1 MNNEYKEIVIAGGGV
16 PALCLSLILSKN
28 GIKSTIIEPF
38 KPSKPEN
45 TKITGR
51 TVALWQ
57 SSLNVLREAGIFES
71 IENISGALK
80 IMQIIDDS
88 HFPHGSM
95 FEVQFFAHE
104 IDLDAFG
111 YNIPAAPLLSF
122 AADIA
127 DKDKNIDIIY
137 GASVADIVGN
147 FIELDN
153 GEKIKANLIIGADGR
168 NSKVRKA
175 KGIDVKRC
183 EYGQSAITCLIE
195 HSKSHNNISTEF
207 HRNGGP
213 FTIVPLKG
221 NISSIVWMENSEEAE
236 KFISMNKHDFIQNLQ
251 IRTRN
256 LVGEVSLKTNPELFP
271 IIGLKANRIIADKT
285 ALIAEAAHVISP
297 IGAQGM
303 NLSLRDVAELSKIII
318 EAKKLGLDIS
328 SGSVLSKY
336 ERKRKNDINSRFA
349 MIDGLNRI
357 VSNNLESARGLR
369 RFGLKAISTI
379 PILKRK
385 VMIEGLAP

>member
-38 KPSKPEN
+38 KPSKPED
-45 TKITGR
+45 TEITGR

-57 SSLNVLREAGIFES
+57 SSINILKKAGIFES
-71 IENISGALK
+71 IEDISGLLK
-80 IMQIIDDS
+80 AMQIIDDS

-95 FEVQFFAHE
+95 FDVQFFAHE
-104 IDLDAFG
+104 INLDAFG

-127 DKDKNIDIIY
+127 EKDKNIDIIY
-137 GASVADIVGN
+137 GASVADISDFV
-147 FIELDN
+147 ELDN
-153 GEKIKANLIIGADGR
+153 GEKIDANLIIGADGR

-175 KGIDVKRC
+175 KGIDVRRC
-183 EYGQSAITCLIE
+183 EYEQSAITCLIE

-221 NISSIVWMENSEEAE
+221 NISSIVWMENSKEAE
-236 KFISMNKHDFIQNLQ
+236 KFISMNKHDFIESLQ
-251 IRTRN
+251 VRTRN
-256 LVGEVSLKTNPELFP
+256 LVGEISLKTNPELFP
-271 IIGLKANRIIADKT
+271 IIGIKSKSIIADKT

-303 NLSLRDVAELSKIII
+303 NLSLRDVADLSEIII

-328 SGSVLSKY
+328 SKSVLSKY
-336 ERKRKNDINSRFA
+336 ERKRKNDINSRFT

-357 VSNNLESARGLR
+357 VSNNLETVRGLR

-379 PILKRK
+379 PILKKK
-385 VMIEGLAP
+385 VMMEGLAP